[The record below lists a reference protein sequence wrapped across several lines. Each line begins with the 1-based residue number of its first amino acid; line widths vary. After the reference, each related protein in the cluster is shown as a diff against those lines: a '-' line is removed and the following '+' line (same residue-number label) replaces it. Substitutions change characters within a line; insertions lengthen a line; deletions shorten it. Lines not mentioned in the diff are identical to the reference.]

1 MLDFRIYTFLE
12 VCRHMNFTRAAESL
26 NITQPTLSKQMM
38 ELEEQLGRK
47 LFVRGKKKI
56 SLTEEG
62 AYLQGCAQ
70 EMMRLMEKTESA
82 FHGSER
88 LISGDIYLGC
98 GETSAMGF
106 VTEVFKKVQAQYPGI
121 RYQMCIRDR
130 FQGTIVSRSIRC
142 LRNLGCIPGS
152 ARFCFCAG
160 TLRTAGTP
168 KQCGGNAKQ

>member
-1 MLDFRIYTFLE
+1 MIETRLLCYFLAIARE
-12 VCRHMNFTRAAESL
+12 QSITRAAESL

-88 LISGDIYLGC
+88 RRPSWTDW
-98 GETSAMGF
+98 TRGF
-106 VTEVFKKVQAQYPGI
+106 
-121 RYQMCIRDR
+121 
-130 FQGTIVSRSIRC
+130 
-142 LRNLGCIPGS
+142 
-152 ARFCFCAG
+152 
-160 TLRTAGTP
+160 
-168 KQCGGNAKQ
+168 